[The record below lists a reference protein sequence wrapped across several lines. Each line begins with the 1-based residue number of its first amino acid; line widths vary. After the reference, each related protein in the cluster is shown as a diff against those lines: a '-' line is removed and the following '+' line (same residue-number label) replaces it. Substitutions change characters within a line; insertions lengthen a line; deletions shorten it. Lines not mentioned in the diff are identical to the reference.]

1 MNFLRLYL
9 DFMKKHPKYLL
20 TTLVLMSIIPV
31 NDIYLSKKYGELFES
46 INKKTVNL
54 NSFVTILGILIF
66 LQIAYGI
73 EDIHL
78 SKQSPDLQHHC
89 RKALLRWFF
98 DNEDN
103 STGDIKTGDM
113 VSKIIR
119 CENILNNWYNKI
131 FSYLIPYLIEFICT
145 IYFVYTIDNRLCT
158 YMFIIT
164 LLFIYVLIYSPK
176 SCNNCTTATNADG
189 LITKVYDEIEDIL
202 INCTLVMKENTLN
215 DELHRLDKFNDIYKK
230 KYLQTVKCSLK
241 YRLILSAILILFL
254 VLFVLRSY
262 DLLKNDKVSNAM
274 FYSTIIVLSQ
284 LSNNMVHT
292 IDISRDMIVDWS
304 ILKVVDIENGKNRT
318 IQEDNVKKVVHKNI
332 KIQEDDAL
340 VVDNISFRYPNKNHN
355 IINNLS
361 LRVKRNDKIAIVGDI
376 GSGKSTFLKILL
388 KIHEPL
394 TGMIYLNG
402 NRYDEMNSITLQ
414 KKIGFMPQTCVL
426 FNRSIYENIRYGN
439 ETNVKDEED
448 ISKVLK
454 KAKID
459 TFKNLKEGLHTV
471 VGKNGSRLS
480 GGQRQLVWLLRLYFS
495 KTNFILLDE
504 PSASLDVK
512 SKNVLIMFINE
523 YFRNRTVL
531 IVTHDDYLINNI
543 RTTIHMSEI
552 NN

>member
-1 MNFLRLYL
+1 MDIFRLYL
-9 DFMKKHPKYLL
+9 DFMIKNPKYLL
-20 TTLVLMSIIPV
+20 MTLVLMSVIPV

-46 INKKTVNL
+46 INKNTVNL
-54 NSFVTILGILIF
+54 HNFATILGILIF

-89 RKALLRWFF
+89 RKAILRGFF
-98 DNEDN
+98 DNNDN
-103 STGDIKTGDM
+103 STGDIKTGDV

-131 FSYLIPYLIEFICT
+131 FSYLVPYLIEFICT
-145 IYFVYTIDNRLCT
+145 IYFVYIIDKRLCM
-158 YMFIIT
+158 YMFMIT
-164 LLFIYVLIYSPK
+164 LLFIFVLIYSPK
-176 SCNNCTTATNADG
+176 SCNDTTNADG
-189 LITKVYDEIEDIL
+189 LMTKVYDEIEDIL

-215 DELHRLDKFNDIYKK
+215 DELIRLDKFNRIYKK
-230 KYLQTVKCSLK
+230 IYLQTVKCSLK

-262 DLLKNDKVSNAM
+262 HLLKNNMVSNAM

-304 ILKVVDIENGKNRT
+304 ILKFVDMENKVET
-318 IQEDNVKKVVHKNI
+318 SQPDIVKTHSRNK
-332 KIQEDDAL
+332 KIHDDDAL
-340 VVDNISFRYPNKNHN
+340 VVDNIYFRYANKNN

-361 LRVKRNDKIAIVGDI
+361 ISIKRNEKVAIVGDI
-376 GSGKSTFLKILL
+376 GSGKSTLL
-388 KIHEPL
+388 KLLLKVHKPL
-394 TGMIYLNG
+394 NGMIYLNG
-402 NRYDEMNSITLQ
+402 ERYDTMSSITLQ

-426 FNRSIYENIRYGN
+426 FNRSIYENIGYGN
-439 ETNVKDEED
+439 GQSIKNIED
-448 ISKVLK
+448 ITKVLK
-454 KAKID
+454 DAKID
-459 TFKNLKEGLHTV
+459 TFKNLKEGLNTI

-504 PSASLDVK
+504 PSASLDVR
-512 SKNVLIMFINE
+512 SKDVLIMFINE
-523 YFRNRTVL
+523 YFKYRTVL
-531 IVTHDDYLINNI
+531 IVTHDDYLIKHI
-543 RTTIHMSEI
+543 KRKIHMSEI